1 MKKCV
6 AAVALSALITGVA
19 LGQSQQ
25 PYAGLQTR
33 PIKALSDEQIADLRA
48 GRGMGLALAAELNG
62 YPGPSHV
69 IELADALA
77 LQPDQRT
84 RMQQLFEQMKAEAIA
99 VGSRLIDQEAGLDR
113 QFAARSVTPATLA
126 AATSAIGQSQAEL
139 RATHLRYHLLTI
151 DALTPEQMRR
161 YAELR
166 GYSSRQNGTQHQ
178 HQHHR

>member
-1 MKKCV
+1 
-6 AAVALSALITGVA
+6 
-19 LGQSQQ
+19 
-25 PYAGLQTR
+25 
-33 PIKALSDEQIADLRA
+33 
-48 GRGMGLALAAELNG
+48 
-62 YPGPSHV
+62 
-69 IELADALA
+69 
-77 LQPDQRT
+77 
-84 RMQQLFEQMKAEAIA
+84 MKAEAIA

-166 GYSSRQNGTQHQ
+166 GYSEPAKRHSTPASAPPLTVLSVAGVARFGPAPRGLRRELAADEKIAGAIT
-178 HQHHR
+178 RRPRTPKVR